1 MVSQC
6 FSLFQQRVCPIC
18 KRTFADLPSHLR
30 RQHHVVNAT
39 EFRLILRLASAR
51 LKDSLACPLCEKIFS
66 RLDMHL
72 ASRHKLSGSDLE
84 VVLSSAKRECILDKL
99 AKLRHS
105 QPTPPMASMLDLL
118 RVKVQPEHRSE
129 TVLVSQSM
137 PTNME
142 PNGSPEPHSVPEIPS
157 TIMPAL
163 SAPNTP
169 RLEPPTPHSSS
180 AGSSRENSPRTPTE
194 FPSPIIQ
201 RVLRDFYEFSLPSNP
216 SNKDMENAQQ
226 RRSHALRFLQHMA
239 AGFSDQQLKNLK
251 FLEDFLRLR
260 QWPADLA
267 HKGYAPTSIKV
278 MLLNA
283 SAFVNHFKAFHLEI
297 SGLSSNKLERI
308 LLQLRRLSRD
318 NTRAVLSHRQR
329 AKRKKSESLQTST
342 ELQSF
347 IRKAERNLPRVMD
360 DIRTKPTSKLYRIA
374 QGYVAGYLAVL
385 TGHRPIVFCNITK
398 ADLLEAEKDPLGR
411 TLVWVARHKTDR
423 AFGNAH
429 LALLPKEADWLRGL
443 AEISSLYGGEQ
454 CPYIF
459 QWNGKQ
465 VQKLNRMLR
474 AAWQVAGMTG
484 DIAFSL
490 IRTSIAIE
498 AKKHL
503 SHSDR
508 LLVCNSMCHDIST
521 AERFYTDVPNLSEVF
536 RIRDLRTQA
545 LNSSADPLDASSD
558 PESSSSESSCSPDN
572 Q

>member
-1 MVSQC
+1 
-6 FSLFQQRVCPIC
+6 
-18 KRTFADLPSHLR
+18 
-30 RQHHVVNAT
+30 
-39 EFRLILRLASAR
+39 
-51 LKDSLACPLCEKIFS
+51 
-66 RLDMHL
+66 
-72 ASRHKLSGSDLE
+72 
-84 VVLSSAKRECILDKL
+84 
-99 AKLRHS
+99 
-105 QPTPPMASMLDLL
+105 
-118 RVKVQPEHRSE
+118 
-129 TVLVSQSM
+129 
-137 PTNME
+137 
-142 PNGSPEPHSVPEIPS
+142 
-157 TIMPAL
+157 MPAL
-163 SAPNTP
+163 SAPKTP

-194 FPSPIIQ
+194 FPSPIIN
-201 RVLRDFYEFSLPSNP
+201 RVLRDIYEFSLPSNP
-216 SNKDMENAQQ
+216 SDKDMENAQQ

-308 LLQLRRLSRD
+308 LLHLRRLSRD

-347 IRKAERNLPRVMD
+347 IRNAERNLPRVMD
-360 DIRTKPTSKLYRIA
+360 DNRTKPTSKLYRIA

-385 TGHRPIVFCNITK
+385 SGHRPIVFCNITK

-411 TLVWVARHKTDR
+411 TLVWVSTGHKTDR
-423 AFGNAH
+423 AFGNAY

-498 AKKHL
+498 VSAAPASHCDHQPRTSNIYTVSL
-503 SHSDR
+503 SPYR
-508 LLVCNSMCHDIST
+508 PRNICHTRTGCWCVTACATTSPQPSGSTLMFPISV
-521 AERFYTDVPNLSEVF
+521 RF
-536 RIRDLRTQA
+536 
-545 LNSSADPLDASSD
+545 SA
-558 PESSSSESSCSPDN
+558 
-572 Q
+572 